1 MRPLGDVAVISLDS
15 VRDFRS
21 FASIVACAHEAKSVG
36 SSGRA
41 ASSGRVRVMTPSAS
55 IEAVPDSFNAT
66 ILSLYF
72 SIVSARALTVWTAV
86 FTAALKS
93 SGSRYPW
100 LARVSPSAL

>member
-1 MRPLGDVAVISLDS
+1 
-15 VRDFRS
+15 
-21 FASIVACAHEAKSVG
+21 
-36 SSGRA
+36 
-41 ASSGRVRVMTPSAS
+41 MTPSAS

-72 SIVSARALTVWTAV
+72 SIVSARSLTVWTAV
-86 FTAALKS
+86 FTEALKS